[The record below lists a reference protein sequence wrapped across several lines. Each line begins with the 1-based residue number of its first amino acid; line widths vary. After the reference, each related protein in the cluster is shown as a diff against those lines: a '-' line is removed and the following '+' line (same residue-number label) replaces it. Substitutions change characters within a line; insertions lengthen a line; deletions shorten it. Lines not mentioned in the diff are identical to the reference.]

1 MADPH
6 WTSYVGM
13 VTGIAGAIMG
23 CVSYRRINSMKS
35 LDLRLE
41 LKKAINEVE
50 IRIPQIEKLI
60 EDTNKSRKA
69 VASRTGRFYSG
80 RMKRWE
86 GEVKADKNKLAQLSE
101 SAPRSEENYDKLNP
115 QELESKLI
123 EVHKYQAQLK
133 ELKDKYDA
141 AIRSDDEERKQ
152 IREDIRAEHAP
163 QNKNT

>member
-23 CVSYRRINSMKS
+23 CVSYRRSNSIKS

-41 LKKAINEVE
+41 LRKAINEVE

-60 EDTNKSRKA
+60 KDANKLRKK
-69 VASRTGRFYSG
+69 VASKTRGLYSG
-80 RMKRWE
+80 MMVKWE
-86 GEVKADKNKLAQLSE
+86 EEVEADKNKLAQLSE
-101 SAPRSEENYDKLNP
+101 SVPKSEENYDKLNL

-123 EVHKYQAQLK
+123 EVHKHQV
-133 ELKDKYDA
+133 
-141 AIRSDDEERKQ
+141 
-152 IREDIRAEHAP
+152 
-163 QNKNT
+163 